1 MSDKTLVSTS
11 CPYCIGCTDAAGFH
25 HGFNCPILIPEQLAD
40 WDNTKTPFGE
50 LQDIATDLKVEND
63 ALRAQHIAEMNAKVE
78 ALEWR
83 DKEICTL
90 RKQLYDARY
99 EANLANRGF
108 ETVEKQDTNLR
119 AELVEWKSAHDN
131 LARQLS
137 VANDTVEI
145 AYEGL
150 RELMDRIEKGG
161 NQDEP
166 QQA

>member
-1 MSDKTLVSTS
+1 MSELKA
-11 CPYCIGCTDAAGFH
+11 CPYCGSLSVREGCDTPDAKWHYVECDDCHATSKADLGVS
-25 HGFNCPILIPEQLAD
+25 GATENWNTRPIE
-40 WDNTKTPFGE
+40 
-50 LQDIATDLKVEND
+50 D
-63 ALRAQHIAEMNAKVE
+63 ALRAQHVAEMETKVE

-90 RKQLYDARY
+90 RKELYDARY